1 MNISIDIICKM
12 SENSYTVKKFLQ
24 TLDDSIYTKLEKIA
38 KKKGISVQELVRA
51 IIIPGWLEEQKE

>member
-1 MNISIDIICKM
+1 M